1 MDLQLKDFQRD
12 ALVEM
17 SKCFA
22 SAQGLVAGNQQ
33 AAVLLNAPTG
43 SGKTVIMTA
52 LIDELLGGNAD
63 GSEGD
68 TELVF
73 LWLTDD
79 PELNLQSAEKMLATS
94 SVLTAFSVIPIDTR
108 VNAETF
114 IPGKVYFL
122 NTQKLASSTSYVK
135 RGDGR
140 EYTLWAMVRNTISQ
154 DKTKF
159 VLIIDE
165 AHRGARGR
173 EATEAETIMQVF
185 VKGNGQLPEAVPL
198 VIGVSATPKRFVDL
212 CGSMNRPLLRVDVPP
227 EEVRESGL
235 LKEFIDLYH
244 PDEAQP
250 SQVTMLN
257 GAIDAWNEYCTR
269 WRAYGKSQ
277 GETVPEPVL
286 LVQVEDTKAG
296 SGKAS
301 RTDLGMVVS
310 TLLDKMKRIDHEFI
324 AHAFQEGTAVEV
336 DGRNIRYI
344 APSRIEADSDVKVV
358 LFKTSLNTGWDCPRA
373 EVMVSFRTAR
383 DETNIAQLVGRMVR
397 APMARRIDA
406 DEHLN
411 TVALYLPFYDADA
424 VDKVVT
430 RLTGDPD
437 LVPPMEVRKGRTGMS
452 LIRASGADECFKL
465 MEALPTY
472 TVPRLVRSSPISR
485 LGKLAAL
492 LAELELETDPVKSY
506 RAELADSLQNQ
517 RAALDED
524 PDFRLLTS
532 EAGLL
537 EIRRRRIALAASDTG
552 QAKSLESKAIVD
564 DVDLERLFSDSGR
577 LLGEGLHKEYLRRRI
592 LIDQTDGRTARIELC
607 ALVQAPGVLASINAH
622 ADTKR
627 HEWVTD
633 HKAAINRLGDKYKQI
648 LRDIEGGGDSP
659 ELTSISM
666 PNEIEARSG
675 TTVWDKHIYV
685 DPETGK
691 FPAEFN
697 SSWERKTI
705 KAELENKSVV
715 WWLRNLDRKPW
726 SVCAPRRHGARWR
739 GIYPDFIFFRQT
751 ESGIIADIVDP
762 HLLNDQHAPVRAA
775 ALAEYANRH
784 VADYGRIEMVIYEN
798 KEDDTGKR
806 IDLMNPSLRD
816 RVAKVRDH
824 AHLKDIFD
832 NP

>member
-1 MDLQLKDFQRD
+1 MDLQLKDFQTD
-12 ALVEM
+12 ALAEL
-17 SKCFA
+17 SKRFA
-22 SAQGLVAGNQQ
+22 SAQGLVADDQNT
-33 AAVLLNAPTG
+33 AVLLNAPTG

-52 LIDELLGGNAD
+52 LIDELLGGDAD
-63 GSEGD
+63 GGEGD
-68 TELVF
+68 PELVF

-94 SVLTAFSVIPIDTR
+94 SVLTAFDVIPIDTR

-114 IPGKVYFL
+114 APGKVYFL

-140 EYTLWAMVRNTISQ
+140 EYTLWEMVRNTISQ
-154 DKTKF
+154 DTTKF

-185 VKGNGQLPEAVPL
+185 MKGNGQLPEAVPL
-198 VIGVSATPKRFVDL
+198 VIGVSATPTRFVNL
-212 CGSMNRPLLRVDVPP
+212 CTSMNRPLLRVDVPP

-250 SQVTMLN
+250 SRVTMLN
-257 GAIDAWNEYCTR
+257 SAIDAWKEYCTR
-269 WRAYGKSQ
+269 WQAYGNSQ
-277 GETVPEPVL
+277 GEQVPDPVL
-286 LVQVEDTKAG
+286 LVQVEDAKAG
-296 SGKAS
+296 SGKVS
-301 RTDLGMVVS
+301 RTDLAMVVS
-310 TLLDKMKRIDHEFI
+310 TLVDKLKPADHEFI

-336 DGRNIRYI
+336 DGRTLRYI

-373 EVMVSFRTAR
+373 EVMVSFRAAR

-437 LVPPMEVRKGRTGMS
+437 HVPPMEVRKGGKGMS
-452 LIRASGADECFKL
+452 LVRAAGADECFKV

-472 TVPRLVRSSPISR
+472 TVPRLVHSSPISR

-492 LAELELETDPVKSY
+492 LAELKLETDPVKSY
-506 RAELADSLQNQ
+506 RAELADSLRIQ
-517 RAALDED
+517 RAALKDD

-537 EIRRRRIALAASDTG
+537 DIRRRRIALAAPDTG
-552 QAKSLESKAIVD
+552 QEKSAASKATID
-564 DVDLERLFSDSGR
+564 DVDLERLFADSGR

-592 LIDQTDGRTARIELC
+592 ALDQTDGRTARIELC
-607 ALVQAPGVLASINAH
+607 ALVQAPGVLADVNAR
-622 ADTKR
+622 ADAKR
-627 HEWVTD
+627 VDWIAN
-633 HKAAINRLGDKYKQI
+633 HKAAINVLGDKYKQA
-648 LRDIEGGGDSP
+648 LRDIEGGGDAP
-659 ELTSISM
+659 ELTTISM
-666 PNEIEARSG
+666 PNEIETRRG

-685 DPETGK
+685 DPGTGK
-691 FPAEFN
+691 FPADFS

-705 KAELENKSVV
+705 RAELRNDSVV
-715 WWLRNLDRKPW
+715 GWLRNPDRKPW

-739 GIYPDFIFFRQT
+739 GIYPDFIFFRRT

-762 HLLNDQHAPVRAA
+762 HLLNDKDAPIRAA
-775 ALAEYANRH
+775 ALAEYASRH
-784 VADYGRIEMVIYEN
+784 VADYGRIEMVIYEGR
-798 KEDDTGKR
+798 EDATGKR
-806 IDLMNPSLRD
+806 IDLMNRNLRN

-824 AHLKDIFD
+824 DHLKDIFD

>member
-1 MDLQLKDFQRD
+1 MDLELKDFQTD
-12 ALVEM
+12 ALAEL

-22 SAQGLVAGNQQ
+22 SAQILVASDQN

-52 LIDELLGGNAD
+52 LIDELIGGDAD
-63 GSEGD
+63 GGEGD
-68 TELVF
+68 PDLVF

-79 PELNLQSAEKMLATS
+79 PELNLQSAEKILATS
-94 SVLTAFSVIPIDTR
+94 SVLSAFDVVPIDTR
-108 VNAETF
+108 VNAEIF
-114 IPGKVYFL
+114 LSGKVYFL

-140 EYTLWAMVRNTISQ
+140 EYTLWEMVRNTIAR
-154 DKTKF
+154 DATKF
-159 VLIIDE
+159 VLVIDE

-185 VKGNGQLPEAVPL
+185 MKGNGQLPEAVPL
-198 VIGVSATPKRFVDL
+198 VIGVSATPTRFVDL
-212 CGSMNRPLLRVDVPP
+212 CTDIGRPLLRVDVPP

-250 SQVTMLN
+250 SRVTMLS
-257 GAIDAWNEYCTR
+257 GAIDAWKEYCKR
-269 WRAYGKSQ
+269 WQAYGKSQ
-277 GETVPEPVL
+277 GEPVPDPVL
-286 LVQVEDTKAG
+286 LVQVEDAKAG
-296 SGKAS
+296 SGKVS
-301 RTDLGMVVS
+301 RTDLAMVIS
-310 TLLDKMKRIDHEFI
+310 TLVDKLKPADHEVI
-324 AHAFQEGTAVEV
+324 AHAFQEGTAVKV
-336 DGRNIRYI
+336 DGRSLPYI
-344 APSRIEADSDVKVV
+344 APSRIEADSSIKVV

-373 EVMVSFRTAR
+373 EVMVSFRAAR

-437 LVPPMEVRKGRTGMS
+437 LVPPMKVRKGGNAVS
-452 LIRASGADECFKL
+452 LIRASGADKCFKV

-472 TVPRLVRSSPISR
+472 TVPRLVHSNPISR

-492 LAELELETDPVKSY
+492 LGELKLETDPVKSY
-506 RAELADSLQNQ
+506 RAELADLL
-517 RAALDED
+517 RTECGALKHD
-524 PDFRLLTS
+524 PDFRMLTS

-537 EIRRRRIALAASDTG
+537 KIRQRRIALAARDTG
-552 QAKSLESKAIVD
+552 GEKSVASKAAIE
-564 DVDLERLFSDSGR
+564 DVDLERLFADAGR

-592 LIDQTDGRTARIELC
+592 ALDQTDGRTARVELC
-607 ALVQAPGVLASINAH
+607 ALVQMPGVLDIVNGH
-622 ADTKR
+622 ANTKR
-627 HEWVTD
+627 VEWITN
-633 HKAAINRLGDKYKQI
+633 HKAAINGMGDRYKQV

-659 ELTSISM
+659 ALTTISM
-666 PNEIEARSG
+666 PNEIETRRG

-685 DPETGK
+685 DPETRK
-691 FPAEFN
+691 FPADFG
-697 SSWERKTI
+697 SSWEQKTI
-705 KAELENKSVV
+705 TAELKSTSVV
-715 WWLRNLDRKPW
+715 GWLRNLDRKPW

-739 GIYPDFIFFRQT
+739 GIYPDFIFFRETQ
-751 ESGIIADIVDP
+751 SGIIADIVDP
-762 HLLNDQHAPVRAA
+762 HLLNDKDAPVRAA
-775 ALAEYANRH
+775 ALAEYASRH

-798 KEDDTGKR
+798 KEDDAGKR
-806 IDLMNPSLRD
+806 IDLMDPSLRD
-816 RVAKVRDH
+816 RVAKARDH